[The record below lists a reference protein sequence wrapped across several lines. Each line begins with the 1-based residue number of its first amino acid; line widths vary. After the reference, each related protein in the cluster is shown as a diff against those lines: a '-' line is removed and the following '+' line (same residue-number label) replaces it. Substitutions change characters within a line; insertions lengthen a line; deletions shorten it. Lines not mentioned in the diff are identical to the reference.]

1 MKQSKTVFLYL
12 IGCTVVCLLL
22 CCVLLVGRA
31 YAHYESRKD
40 FPVATSAQPVTHL
53 YLQPVSEKSSTD
65 WERKEFTLSNYSEAD
80 TLEDQPAMMARITV
94 LATVGMEDPDKAGI
108 VLKKDGTSFV
118 GRAEA
123 IREGTELYHSFG
135 PGWCYSFFDSDGTE
149 LTIPFAAREQ
159 TEISFALCV
168 QTNQKI
174 NYDSMLR
181 VQAVGQVLLEEE

>member
-1 MKQSKTVFLYL
+1 MKQSKPVFLYL

-174 NYDSMLR
+174 NFDSMLR
-181 VQAVGQVLLEEE
+181 VQAVGQALLEEE

>member
-118 GRAEA
+118 GGAEA

-174 NYDSMLR
+174 NFDSMLR
-181 VQAVGQVLLEEE
+181 VQAVGQALLEEE

>member
-12 IGCTVVCLLL
+12 IGCTVVCLLV

-168 QTNQKI
+168 QTNQQI
-174 NYDSMLR
+174 NFDSMLR
-181 VQAVGQVLLEEE
+181 VQAVGQALLEEE

>member
-53 YLQPVSEKSSTD
+53 YLQPVAEKSSTD

-174 NYDSMLR
+174 NFDSMLR
-181 VQAVGQVLLEEE
+181 VQAVGQALLEEE

>member
-159 TEISFALCV
+159 TVISFALCV

-174 NYDSMLR
+174 NFDSMLR
-181 VQAVGQVLLEEE
+181 VQAVGQALLEEE

>member
-1 MKQSKTVFLYL
+1 MKQCKTKFPYL
-12 IGCTVVCLLL
+12 VAATAACLLL
-22 CCVLLVGRA
+22 CCVLLVGRVQ
-31 YAHYESRKD
+31 AHYESRKD
-40 FPVATSAQPVTHL
+40 FSVLPSASATAHL

-168 QTNQKI
+168 QTKQKI
-174 NYDSMLR
+174 NFDSMLR
-181 VQAVGQVLLEEE
+181 VQAVGQALLEEE

>member
-94 LATVGMEDPDKAGI
+94 LATVGMED
-108 VLKKDGTSFV
+108 
-118 GRAEA
+118 
-123 IREGTELYHSFG
+123 
-135 PGWCYSFFDSDGTE
+135 
-149 LTIPFAAREQ
+149 
-159 TEISFALCV
+159 
-168 QTNQKI
+168 
-174 NYDSMLR
+174 MLR
-181 VQAVGQVLLEEE
+181 IWITADCPMWS

>member
-1 MKQSKTVFLYL
+1 MKQCKTKFPYL
-12 IGCTVVCLLL
+12 VAATAACLLL
-22 CCVLLVGRA
+22 CCVLLVGRVQ
-31 YAHYESRKD
+31 AHYESRKD
-40 FPVATSAQPVTHL
+40 FSVLPSASATAHL

-174 NYDSMLR
+174 NFDSMLR
-181 VQAVGQVLLEEE
+181 VQAVGQALLEEE